1 MVGLRIIQSVEDANP
16 TVVPTE
22 SCPEA
27 LEEDN
32 LPQVKRAFVKKVD
45 ICLDGNFR
53 HLIKN
58 LIFELRWKRLAAC
71 RSRLRMP

>member
-1 MVGLRIIQSVEDANP
+1 MRIIQSVEDANP
-16 TVVPTE
+16 TVAPTE

-32 LPQVKRAFVKKVD
+32 LPQVKKKRLIKKAD

-53 HLIKN
+53 HLIK
-58 LIFELRWKRLAAC
+58 I
-71 RSRLRMP
+71 

>member
-1 MVGLRIIQSVEDANP
+1 MRIIQSVEDANP

-27 LEEDN
+27 LEEN
-32 LPQVKRAFVKKVD
+32 NIPQVKRAFVKKVD

-58 LIFELRWKRLAAC
+58 LIFELRWKRLTV
-71 RSRLRMP
+71 RKSRLRTP